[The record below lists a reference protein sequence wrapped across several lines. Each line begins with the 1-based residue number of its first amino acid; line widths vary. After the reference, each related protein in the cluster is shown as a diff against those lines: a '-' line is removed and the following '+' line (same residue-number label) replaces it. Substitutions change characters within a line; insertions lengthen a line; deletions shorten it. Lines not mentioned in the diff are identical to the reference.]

1 MTHPDD
7 ETLALFVE
15 GGLERAAVDGV
26 LAHLG
31 DCGECLRRIQGANEE
46 RQAASSAAPGP
57 HRVAWRPLAI
67 AAAIVVAFLGIVT
80 VVRQP
85 RAPGSATE
93 RLVAL
98 APRDARTV
106 EPRLAGGFAWAPY
119 RGPMRASEETKNYRL
134 FGAAGELVEESKSD
148 QSPAAQHSAGTALV
162 LIARPDEAVAR
173 LRAAAQK
180 QPADAALRN
189 DLGAAEYAAA
199 LKLNQPSRFVDA
211 LAAFDEVLA
220 ADPRNAEASFNR
232 ALTLERLGLHIEAR
246 QAWQQYLRVDAV
258 SPWAAEARER
268 LQRLPATTGES
279 RFRNDQ
285 PRLELAAASGDRA
298 ALDALVQRYAQAA
311 RTFAETE
318 YLGRWAATRSEESLA
333 IARAIGGSLERLTG
347 ETLLRDAV
355 AAIDRAGTERDALA
369 EAHLAYRRGRIAYSR
384 QAPAAAEPELRRAA
398 ELFVRGGS
406 PMALVARYFRANTE
420 FDQNEVTRARHELE
434 LLLGEAE
441 ARPGY
446 KALAAQ
452 VRWELALCLMTDDD
466 WSGALPLLVA
476 SRHGFDSLGETSSRG
491 FLDGLQGDALT
502 SLGRPDEA
510 WAARTRSFDA
520 LSHDGWGDR
529 LAISIG
535 AAARAELR
543 SGRLEAA
550 RSLAA
555 LEMNALRTTGNDFL
569 LANALV
575 RGALLDVRLGDAAA
589 ASAKA
594 DEASVAASRLLDAPM
609 RARSLADVQFARG
622 AVLLHHDARAAAAAL
637 DRALEGYV
645 DAEAP
650 VFLTETHLLRAR
662 AALQLGDRDRALR
675 ELERGIAAYERHPQ
689 TSVLDAGREVYE
701 EAIRLTLDRGDVAA
715 AFVWCERARG
725 VRADGLAAIQ
735 RRLAG
740 SGAMLVAPA
749 VVAGE
754 RIAFVIRE
762 DEVIILRRV
771 ESSARLFR
779 ELPLQGVTQVIVIAD
794 PDSDGAAIA
803 ASQLVDRVAVAFAPS
818 ASVLRRE
825 TLPLPRSIAAV
836 AVASRD
842 LPSSREELAELVR
855 LYPQSLEAH
864 GTFASVA
871 ATRADVI
878 HVSGHAEG
886 GNDATLVFRGE
897 RISPR
902 RIAAATLGGQP
913 LVLLAACETLRAARS
928 PLRRTLSLGEG
939 FLAAGA
945 RGVIGTVVPIADND
959 ARAIFGRIHR
969 HLVAGRSAA
978 DALRLAQIESM
989 SADRTNGAWR
999 AVVLLTR
1006 TIEAGK
1012 ESS

>member
-1 MTHPDD
+1 MSHPDD
-7 ETLALFVE
+7 ETLALFVD
-15 GGLERAAVDGV
+15 GRLGRAEADSV
-26 LAHLG
+26 LAHLDG
-31 DCGECLRRIQGANEE
+31 CGECLRRIQGANEE
-46 RQAASSAAPGP
+46 HRAASTAFGP
-57 HRVAWRPLAI
+57 RGAAWRPLAI
-67 AAAIVVAFLGIVT
+67 AATIAAAAFLGIMT
-80 VVRQP
+80 IVRGP
-85 RAPGSATE
+85 REPQSPTE

-98 APRDARTV
+98 APREARTV

-119 RGPMRASEETKNYRL
+119 RGPMRAGEETEHYRL
-134 FGAAGELVEESKSD
+134 FGAAGELVEESKRD
-148 QSPAAQHSAGTALV
+148 DAPAAQHAAGTALM
-162 LIARPDEAVAR
+162 LIERPGEAVQR
-173 LRAAAQK
+173 LRAAARK

-211 LAAFDEVLA
+211 LAAFDDALA
-220 ADPRNAEASFNR
+220 ADPRNVEALFNR
-232 ALTLERLGLHIEAR
+232 ALTLERLGLHIDAR
-246 QAWQQYLRVDAV
+246 QAWQQYLRVDAA
-258 SPWAAEARER
+258 SPWAVEARER

-298 ALDALVQRYAQAA
+298 ALDALVRRYAQAA

-318 YLGRWAATRSEESLA
+318 YLGRWAATQSAESLA

-355 AAIDRAGTERDALA
+355 AAIDRAGAERGMLA

-384 QAPAAAEPELRRAA
+384 QAPVAAEPELRRAA
-398 ELFVRGGS
+398 ELFARGGS
-406 PMALVARYFRANTE
+406 PMALVARYYRANTA
-420 FDQNEVTRARHELE
+420 FDQNEVTRARRELE
-434 LLLGEAE
+434 LLLGEAD

-446 KALAAQ
+446 KALGAQ
-452 VRWELALCLMTDDD
+452 VRWELALCLMNDDD

-476 SRHGFDSLGETSSRG
+476 SRRGFASLGETSNRG

-529 LAISIG
+529 LVTSIG

-550 RSLAA
+550 RALAA
-555 LEMNALRTTGNDFL
+555 LEMNALRATGNDFT

-575 RGALLDVRLGDAAA
+575 RGALLDVRLGDAVE
-589 ASAKA
+589 ASAKV
-594 DEASVAASRLLDAPM
+594 DEASVASSRLLDAAM

-637 DRALEGYV
+637 DRALDGYV

-650 VFLTETHLLRAR
+650 VFLTETRLLRAR
-662 AALQLGDRDRALR
+662 AALQLGDRDTALR
-675 ELERGIAAYERHPQ
+675 ELEHGIAAYERYPQ

-725 VRADGLAAIQ
+725 ARADSLAAVQ
-735 RRLAG
+735 QRLAG
-740 SGAMLVAPA
+740 SGAMIVEPA

-762 DEVIILRRV
+762 DAATVIRRV
-771 ESSARLFR
+771 ASADRLFR
-779 ELPLQGVTQVIVIAD
+779 ELPLHGVTQVIIVAD
-794 PDSDGAAIA
+794 PASDGAAFA
-803 ASQLVDRVAVAFAPS
+803 ASQLIDRVAVTFAPS

-825 TLPLPRSIAAV
+825 LTPPLRSIAAV

-842 LPSSREELAELVR
+842 LPSSREELAGLAR
-855 LYPQSLEAH
+855 LYPHSLEAL

-871 ATRADVI
+871 TARADVI

-902 RIAAATLGGQP
+902 RIAAATLEGQP
-913 LVLLAACETLRAARS
+913 LVLLAACATLRAARS
-928 PLRRTLSLGEG
+928 PMRRTLSLGEG

-945 RGVIGTVVPIADND
+945 RGVIGTVAPIADND
-959 ARAIFGRIHR
+959 AREIFGRIHR
-969 HLVAGRSAA
+969 HLAAGRSAA
-978 DALRLAQIESM
+978 DALRLAQRESM
-989 SADRTNGAWR
+989 SLDRNNSAWR
-999 AVVLLTR
+999 AVALLTR